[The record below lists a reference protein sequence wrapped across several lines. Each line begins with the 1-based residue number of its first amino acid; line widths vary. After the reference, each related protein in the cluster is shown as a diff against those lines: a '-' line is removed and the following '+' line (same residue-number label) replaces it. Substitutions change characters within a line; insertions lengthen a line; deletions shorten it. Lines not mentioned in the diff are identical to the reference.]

1 MWNDKEVRIKLTKDQ
16 YAELTKYYND
26 DDYILG
32 MSFENKE
39 LVIEIHKIRYVKM
52 NESDLED

>member
-1 MWNDKEVRIKLTKDQ
+1 MKDQ
-16 YAELTKYYND
+16 KIRISISAEEYAELTKYYND

-39 LVIEIHKIRYVKM
+39 LVIVIHKIRYFKM